1 MHQAIVVPA
10 QAIPDAPTNGVKL
23 SRKQRAIVAYIEHNP
38 KFVAFATASDLA
50 RRVGVNPGTVVR
62 LAQMLGYRGFP
73 EFQEEIRH
81 RYLASLDAVAM
92 MHAHATD
99 LEGDVVLASIGQ
111 DIRNLSATRGAL
123 DRSTLRQVAQLVLS
137 ARSTLMT
144 GAGSYGG
151 VAVIFAHLCRFMGL
165 PVEAETR
172 GGVTLA
178 PRLAAVGEGDVVIGS
193 AAWWVVTETLQA
205 LQIARSRGA
214 TTVAVVDNRASAL
227 ARMAD
232 HVLICR
238 TESVSFF
245 QSMTGPLAV
254 INALVAEIAILG
266 GELTQRRMAESTE
279 MFERLGVAWTG
290 ENTALEQGLNGH
302 EAASLIAAGG
312 RRGER
317 AAARKEG
324 NGLRLEEGA

>member
-1 MHQAIVVPA
+1 MQQPIVVPA
-10 QAIPDAPTNGVKL
+10 RAKPDVPAEGVRL
-23 SRKQRAIVAYIEHNP
+23 SRKQRAIVSYIEHNP
-38 KFVAFATASDLA
+38 KFVAFANASELA
-50 RRVGVNPGTVVR
+50 RRVGVNPGTVIR

-92 MHAHATD
+92 MHAHAAE
-99 LEGDVVLASIGQ
+99 LQGDIVLASVCQ
-111 DIRNLSATRGAL
+111 DIRNLSATRGTL
-123 DRSTLRQVAQLVLS
+123 DRSALRQVAELVLS

-144 GAGSYGG
+144 GTGSYGG

-165 PVEAETR
+165 PVEAETQ

-193 AAWWVVTETLQA
+193 AAWWVVTETLEA
-205 LQIARSRGA
+205 LQIARDRGA
-214 TTVAVVDNRASAL
+214 TTVAIVDNRASAL
-227 ARMAD
+227 ARVAD

-254 INALVAEIAILG
+254 INSLVAEIALLG
-266 GELTQRRMAESTE
+266 GELSQRRMAASTE

-290 ENTALEQGLNGH
+290 ENTALEQDSNGH
-302 EAASLIAAGG
+302 EAGSLMAAGS
-312 RRGER
+312 RGDER
-317 AAARKEG
+317 APARKEG
-324 NGLRLEEGA
+324 NGTRLEDGA